1 MANDAP
7 VRHVPEQS
15 RFEVEEGGAVCV
27 LTYELE
33 DDAVA
38 FLHTVVPVEL
48 EGRGI
53 GGRLAAEGVAWAAAQ
68 GKGVVPVCTF
78 VKGWLERH
86 PEALQR

>member
-1 MANDAP
+1 MTNDAP

-15 RFEVEEGGAVCV
+15 RFEVEQDGAVAV

-53 GGRLAAEGVAWAAAQ
+53 GGRLATEGVAWATGQ
-68 GKGVVPVCTF
+68 GLGVVPVCSF
-78 VKGWLERH
+78 VKGWLAKH
-86 PEALQR
+86 PEALPS